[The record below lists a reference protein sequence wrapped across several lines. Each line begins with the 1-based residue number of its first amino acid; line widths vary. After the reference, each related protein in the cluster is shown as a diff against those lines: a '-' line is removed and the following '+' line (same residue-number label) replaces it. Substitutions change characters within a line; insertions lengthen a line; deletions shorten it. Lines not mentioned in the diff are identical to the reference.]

1 MDRGG
6 YFLLFYYLMDIF
18 RLLREY
24 LGQPV
29 VLGGNNFSGR
39 TRLLKHCVAD
49 YSKRREHAIYIGP
62 SIEGYLSS
70 LMPTVQDE
78 FDLHVSGSR
87 YKSSLLALAEAF
99 GLTHHFQRSPFA
111 LSGGEQTLLVTLC
124 KLGLEPALLAFD
136 CSLGELDANN
146 AARIALVFSCP
157 LAENTTTVITENGY
171 LADTPWCLS
180 HRYHVSDFV
189 ISHEEIQAPRF
200 DASNFQAVGPIE
212 PGCLEAERLSFAYA
226 KGSPILCGTSFV
238 LKPGIVYSLE
248 GRNGAGKSTLARI
261 LVGALPLKGGQIYFA
276 GSPMKPWNRPG
287 QVVAM
292 HMQNPDVQLFSS
304 SVKKE
309 LSDLP
314 ADSICGT
321 VALAGV
327 KDLMSTHSFDL
338 PFVLRKR
345 LTFSIVAHLRRPWY
359 IFDEPTLGQDATTCD
374 QMVAILRSIATSGAG
389 VIVISHSREFIRR
402 LQARRLQ
409 LDNGLISELADEHWN

>member
-1 MDRGG
+1 
-6 YFLLFYYLMDIF
+6 MDILK
-18 RLLREY
+18 LLREY
-24 LGQPV
+24 RGHPI
-29 VLGGNNFSGR
+29 VLEGRNFSGR
-39 TRLLKHCVAD
+39 TSLLQKSISDFSEHG
-49 YSKRREHAIYIGP
+49 EHAIYVGP
-62 SIEGYLSS
+62 SIQRYLSS
-70 LMPTVQDE
+70 LMPSVQDE

-87 YKSSLLALAEAF
+87 YKNSLLALADIF
-99 GLTHHFQRSPFA
+99 GLTRHFQQSPFT
-111 LSGGEQTLLVTLC
+111 LSGGEQKLLVTLC
-124 KLGLEPALLAFD
+124 KLGLEPSLLAFD
-136 CSLGELDANN
+136 CSLGELDTNN
-146 AARIALVFSCP
+146 ATRIAEVFSSP
-157 LAENTTTVITENGY
+157 TAENTTTVITESGY
-171 LADTPWCLS
+171 LADNPWCLPY
-180 HRYHVSDFV
+180 RRHVSDFV
-189 ISHEEIQAPRF
+189 ISHEETQAPRF
-200 DASNFQAVGPIE
+200 DASNFQAVGPLE

-226 KGSPILCGTSFV
+226 KGSPILRGTSFV

-276 GSPMKPWNRPG
+276 GSPVKPWNRPG

-304 SVKKE
+304 SIKKE

-314 ADSICGT
+314 ANSIRGT

-359 IFDEPTLGQDATTCD
+359 IFDEPTLGQDAATCD

-409 LDNGLISELADEHWN
+409 LDNGLISELADEHRN